1 MSTQHH
7 ARAVALE
14 DTAIEVGDGKTVTV
28 RVVSWNTDYRVS
40 DNGRDFYTERY
51 VPGGLNMRSGAELV
65 ATSEH
70 DPRLMHP
77 DAASK
82 SGSVLGRNGVPVGRI
97 TATHIRADGLYADV
111 RLFDSL
117 DGDSFRRYVRSIEAS
132 GRPFYVSPEFEDEAR
147 DISAGDTVERV
158 DATLIGLAF
167 TLTPQYGDAR
177 VIAVRSTTH
186 SGETLMSDEN
196 TTAEP
201 DLAGTDTHD
210 TPSDDMS
217 GAPSPAPAAAVT
229 RSQPAPAP
237 RTAPRP
243 GDSPITQASSH
254 FRSFG
259 HFAQAVASGNVSDA
273 QRDRFAR
280 AFDTSVL
287 ADATGLVQDEWV
299 AGVIDLYR
307 TLTPAVNAFRQRALP
322 SQGNVVNQPVVSV
335 RPTVDA
341 QASEFTEPSST
352 SAEITTATWSLATY
366 AGGNNVSIQT
376 LMRTDPAYLD
386 ELMRLYVREMALD
399 INGDVVT
406 ELIAQADSG
415 DSGTNAPLEYVD
427 AVGFDELLF
436 DASAV
441 FLDTMH
447 RPAEVLLMSVDLWLA
462 LGKAKDTAGD
472 FPLYPAVNPFN
483 RQGSLNTTSPSG
495 NIVGL
500 DWYVEPALGGVGD
513 GVQAIVGV
521 RDAWVTYTS
530 PMGTLQA
537 DTPATLGRSV
547 AVYQFAAFGATD
559 NTGLIFIE
567 DAV

>member
-1 MSTQHH
+1 MTYTRSVEL
-7 ARAVALE
+7 APAAVDFA
-14 DTAIEVGDGKTVTV
+14 GDGRTISV

-40 DNGRDFYTERY
+40 DDGITFYTERY
-51 VPGGLNMRSGAELV
+51 LPGGLNMRSGAELA

-77 DAASK
+77 DVAPRGAS
-82 SGSVLGRNGVPVGRI
+82 VVGRNGAPIGRVS
-97 TATHIRADGLYADV
+97 ATHVRSDGLYADV
-111 RLFDSL
+111 RVFDSL
-117 DGDSFRRYVRSIEAS
+117 DGDEFLRYVRSLERT
-132 GRPFYVSPEFEDEAR
+132 GRPFYVSPEFDDTAR
-147 DISAGDTVERV
+147 QIRAGDVIERV
-158 DATLIGLAF
+158 DATLVGLAF

-177 VIAVRSTTH
+177 VLAVRSH
-186 SGETLMSDEN
+186 PNPGEPPMTDDN
-196 TTAEP
+196 TVDDTEV
-201 DLAGTDTHD
+201 AGTDTQPA
-210 TPSDDMS
+210 PSDDMS
-217 GAPSPAPAAAVT
+217 AAPAPTVPAAAV
-229 RSQPAPAP
+229 RSQPE
-237 RTAPRP
+237 RRAPRP
-243 GDSPITQASSH
+243 GSVPGAEPAPVGSH

-259 HFAQAVASGNVSDA
+259 HFAQAVARGDLGDA
-273 QRDRFAR
+273 QRERFAR
-280 AFDTSVL
+280 AFDMSVI
-287 ADATGLVQDEWV
+287 ADATGLVQDQWV
-299 AGVIDLYR
+299 SGVIDLYR
-307 TLTPAVNAFRQRALP
+307 TLTPTVNAFRTRPLP
-322 SQGNVVNQPVVSV
+322 DTGNVVNQPVVSV
-335 RPTVDA
+335 RPTVNA
-341 QASEFTEPSST
+341 QAAEFTEPSST
-352 SAEITTATWSLATY
+352 SAEIGTATWNLSTY

-376 LMRTDPAYLD
+376 IMRTDPAYLD

-406 ELIAQADSG
+406 AMIAQADSG
-415 DSGTNAPLEYVD
+415 ASGTNDPLEYVD

-472 FPLYPAVNPFN
+472 YPLYPAVNPFN
-483 RQGSLNTTSPSG
+483 RQGTLNAVNAQG

-559 NTGLIFIE
+559 NTGLILIE
-567 DAV
+567 DAA